1 MHNKAHN
8 GWHLGSKQCFRSFIV
23 VDICFLLLSILV
35 WVLSQ
40 VNFIYFAQKS
50 AFYTY
55 LYREGKKHPLTG
67 KGKKPQTYKCQNW
80 TVFYLNVL
88 LFSWISHVA
97 FFIVTFPLPPLIYTC
112 VPEVCFLWSVGFF
125 SVCTPTYPLSTPLSF
140 WTFLLAVATK
150 AKIIHL
156 WIVRRVISVI

>member
-1 MHNKAHN
+1 MGDIWALN
-8 GWHLGSKQCFRSFIV
+8 SVSVRS
-23 VDICFLLLSILV
+23 LLLIFVSSCSGFWFGCCPKSIL
-35 WVLSQ
+35 
-40 VNFIYFAQKS
+40 FILLKNQKFPS